1 MAISME
7 KKLTS
12 GMKKLMNKQI
22 DNNSWMKKLIEFYED
37 EMGSD
42 SDDDSEKNDA
52 SSIASLSS
60 NVVSEADEKP
70 KKKFKA

>member
-1 MAISME
+1 ME

-37 EMGSD
+37 EMGSN

>member
-1 MAISME
+1 ME